1 MHRAALN
8 LAAGANRVELIKST
22 LQLFR
27 RCEIE
32 LSACPQRHRPH
43 ARPDRVCELLNLLAD
58 PRPLGTARHQML
70 PLSSLFKPYPE
81 QSSDQDPSPIGH
93 SR

>member
-1 MHRAALN
+1 
-8 LAAGANRVELIKST
+8 
-22 LQLFR
+22 
-27 RCEIE
+27 
-32 LSACPQRHRPH
+32 
-43 ARPDRVCELLNLLAD
+43 
-58 PRPLGTARHQML
+58 ML